1 MISCKRPVA
10 PDDSFARDRI
20 LRLIFCKRPDP
31 SDDHLQEARR
41 RDEQR
46 DVRDQSKVQE
56 DLADLKIVSAKF
68 RRKGCLCPQ
77 LVVGLVGHGSAS
89 YIWDVRTAAW

>member
-1 MISCKRPVA
+1 MISCKRPVP

-20 LRLIFCKRPDP
+20 LQLIFCKRPDP
-31 SDDHLQEARR
+31 SDDHLQEAGRT
-41 RDEQR
+41 DEQT
-46 DVRDQSKVQE
+46 DSRDQSKVQE
-56 DLADLKIVSAKF
+56 VLADLKIVSAKF

>member
-1 MISCKRPVA
+1 MISCKRPVP

-31 SDDHLQEARR
+31 LDDHLQEAGRT
-41 RDEQR
+41 DEQR
-46 DVRDQSKVQE
+46 DGRDQSKVQE

-77 LVVGLVGHGSAS
+77 LVVGLVGRGSAS

>member
-1 MISCKRPVA
+1 MIQIFSAHR
-10 PDDSFARDRI
+10 RTDR
-20 LRLIFCKRPDP
+20 RMDG
-31 SDDHLQEARR
+31 
-41 RDEQR
+41 
-46 DVRDQSKVQE
+46 RDQSNLVQE
-56 DLADLKIVSAKF
+56 VLADLKIVSAKF

>member
-1 MISCKRPVA
+1 MISCKRPVP

-31 SDDHLQEARR
+31 SDDYLQEAGRT
-41 RDEQR
+41 DEQR
-46 DVRDQSKVQE
+46 DGRDQSKVQE

>member
-1 MISCKRPVA
+1 M
-10 PDDSFARDRI
+10 
-20 LRLIFCKRPDP
+20 
-31 SDDHLQEARR
+31 DDHLQEAGQT
-41 RDEQR
+41 DEQT
-46 DVRDQSKVQE
+46 DGQDQLKVKE
-56 DLADLKIVSAKF
+56 VLADLKIISAKF

>member
-1 MISCKRPVA
+1 MISCKRPVP

-31 SDDHLQEARR
+31 LDDHLQEAGRT
-41 RDEQR
+41 DEQR
-46 DVRDQSKVQE
+46 DGRDQSKVQE

>member
-1 MISCKRPVA
+1 MISCKRPVP

-31 SDDHLQEARR
+31 LDDHLQEAGRT
-41 RDEQR
+41 DEQT
-46 DVRDQSKVQE
+46 DGQDQSKVQE
-56 DLADLKIVSAKF
+56 VLADLNIVSAKF

-77 LVVGLVGHGSAS
+77 LVVGLVGRGSAS